1 VTRARVTKLDEF
13 QFLTCVKHGLWG
25 SHSARFKDWR
35 IGDKL
40 IVLVDNALAGAADV
54 SASPF
59 VSSAPVWDNGE
70 FPHRVPIQFTHV
82 GLPEHRMPLLGD
94 VRDTL
99 VRAFDSD
106 WGLGVL
112 NQWLMKPDQA
122 VHLTS
127 LLRSTPNDLDV
138 IIAGIDG
145 LLAEA
150 KATRTSTDSR
160 ASLSTRSRR
169 STQSN
174 KSATPEADSDIEAV
188 ESDSEHHKSQAA
200 LIALGHIVG
209 CSVWVASNDKGKT
222 VNGKALGNEC
232 LATLPNM
239 GLSPDATRA
248 IGLIDVIWLR
258 KNAPAA
264 AFEVE
269 ATTSVY
275 SGLLRLSDLV
285 ELVPALKLNLYIVAP
300 KKRKGKVLRELARPT
315 FRRIGLGD
323 TCKFVAVEDL
333 LSLVKQLT
341 SFKGHVQP
349 SILDTIAAASSE
361 SEMSGLT

>member
-1 VTRARVTKLDEF
+1 
-13 QFLTCVKHGLWG
+13 
-25 SHSARFKDWR
+25 
-35 IGDKL
+35 L
-40 IVLVDNALAGAADV
+40 IVLVDNALAGAAEV
-54 SASPF
+54 SGPAF
-59 VSSAPVWDNGE
+59 VSSTPVWDNGD

-99 VRAFDSD
+99 MRAFDSD
-106 WGLGVL
+106 WGLGIL

-122 VHLTS
+122 VRLTT
-127 LLRSTPNDLDV
+127 LLRSTPNDLEV
-138 IIAGIDG
+138 ITAGIDE
-145 LLAEA
+145 LLVEA
-150 KATRTSTDSR
+150 KGKRTSADSK
-160 ASLSTRSRR
+160 ASPSTRSKRSRR
-169 STQSN
+169 SN
-174 KSATPEADSDIEAV
+174 KSAARATDIAIETA
-188 ESDSEHHKSQAA
+188 ELDSEHHKSQAA

-209 CSVWVASNDKGKT
+209 CSVWVASNDKSKT
-222 VNGKALGNEC
+222 VNGKVLGKEC
-232 LATLPNM
+232 LASLPNM
-239 GLSPDATRA
+239 GLSPDASRA

-300 KKRKGKVLRELARPT
+300 NERKAKVLRELARPT

-333 LSLVKQLT
+333 HSLVKQLT

-349 SILDTIAAASSE
+349 SIIDTIAAASSE
-361 SEMSGLT
+361 SAMRGLT